1 MIQISRN
8 ILRGGIK
15 YINYRR
21 MSSAYLVDDQNYSF
35 LKELGLDRVNNGVY
49 NGKWGGSGQITQS
62 IDPATGKI
70 IAEVTTG
77 TAAELEECIK
87 TGVEAYEVWK
97 NVPAP
102 RRGEIIRQIGDEFRK
117 YLEPL
122 GRHLLNYYIKRHMST
137 ILFTLK
143 KTGKLVSL
151 EMGKILPEGVGEVQ
165 EFIDICDYAVG
176 LSRMFAGQVLPSERS
191 DHIILEKWRP
201 LGLIGVITAFNFPC
215 AVYGWNSAIAMVVG
229 NSVLWKGAPTTSLVS
244 VASTKIVADVFK
256 RNNFPP
262 VATLC
267 SGGADIGQT
276 ITSDNRI
283 KLVSFTGSTKI
294 GQQVEI
300 FCFCL
305 FILFDYHSKF

>member
-1 MIQISRN
+1 
-8 ILRGGIK
+8 
-15 YINYRR
+15 
-21 MSSAYLVDDQNYSF
+21 
-35 LKELGLDRVNNGVY
+35 
-49 NGKWGGSGQITQS
+49 
-62 IDPATGKI
+62 
-70 IAEVTTG
+70 
-77 TAAELEECIK
+77 
-87 TGVEAYEVWK
+87 
-97 NVPAP
+97 
-102 RRGEIIRQIGDEFRK
+102 
-117 YLEPL
+117 
-122 GRHLLNYYIKRHMST
+122 
-137 ILFTLK
+137 
-143 KTGKLVSL
+143 
-151 EMGKILPEGVGEVQ
+151 MGKILPEGVGEVQ

-244 VASTKIVADVFK
+244 IASTKIVADVFK

-283 KLVSFTGSTKI
+283 KLVSFTGSTKV
-294 GQQVEI
+294 GQQVGV
-300 FCFCL
+300 
-305 FILFDYHSKF
+305 